1 MKYHSLPGIGPDV
14 TGSNPTGADAL
25 DVRIYSDVV
34 CPWCYIGKRRFEAAL
49 ALPEC
54 PPVRVRW
61 MPFQLDPGAP
71 AQGEPV
77 AEAYAKKFGGAA
89 RAQQI
94 MAQVTEAAAG
104 EGLEFHLDRA
114 IRSNTF
120 DAHRLLWWA
129 GSVGAN
135 PETSTSTSTG
145 SGSGSGSARLPG
157 QQSALKES
165 LLAAYFNE
173 GLDVSDHRVLAAR
186 ATEVGLDTDQAT
198 EVLASGTGTDEVR
211 SELADAMAHDVTAVP
226 TFILDGRL
234 AIPGAQDPATI
245 ARHLARIAAST
256 TQ

>member
-1 MKYHSLPGIGPDV
+1 M
-14 TGSNPTGADAL
+14 
-25 DVRIYSDVV
+25 
-34 CPWCYIGKRRFEAAL
+34 
-49 ALPEC
+49 
-54 PPVRVRW
+54 
-61 MPFQLDPGAP
+61 
-71 AQGEPV
+71 
-77 AEAYAKKFGGAA
+77 
-89 RAQQI
+89 
-94 MAQVTEAAAG
+94 
-104 EGLEFHLDRA
+104 
-114 IRSNTF
+114 
-120 DAHRLLWWA
+120 
-129 GSVGAN
+129 
-135 PETSTSTSTG
+135 
-145 SGSGSGSARLPG
+145 PG

-186 ATEVGLDTDQAT
+186 AAEVGLDTDQAT

>member
-1 MKYHSLPGIGPDV
+1 MFDRIRTAVAAMPMPKAAMTDV
-14 TGSNPTGADAL
+14 
-25 DVRIYSDVV
+25 
-34 CPWCYIGKRRFEAAL
+34 E
-49 ALPEC
+49 
-54 PPVRVRW
+54 
-61 MPFQLDPGAP
+61 
-71 AQGEPV
+71 
-77 AEAYAKKFGGAA
+77 
-89 RAQQI
+89 
-94 MAQVTEAAAG
+94 MA
-104 EGLEFHLDRA
+104 
-114 IRSNTF
+114 
-120 DAHRLLWWA
+120 
-129 GSVGAN
+129 SVGHV
-135 PETSTSTSTG
+135 PSTSTST
-145 SGSGSGSARLPG
+145 GSGSGSARLPG

-186 ATEVGLDTDQAT
+186 AAEVGLDTDQAT

>member
-1 MKYHSLPGIGPDV
+1 M
-14 TGSNPTGADAL
+14 TPTG
-25 DVRIYSDVV
+25 
-34 CPWCYIGKRRFEAAL
+34 CC
-49 ALPEC
+49 
-54 PPVRVRW
+54 
-61 MPFQLDPGAP
+61 
-71 AQGEPV
+71 
-77 AEAYAKKFGGAA
+77 GG
-89 RAQQI
+89 
-94 MAQVTEAAAG
+94 
-104 EGLEFHLDRA
+104 
-114 IRSNTF
+114 
-120 DAHRLLWWA
+120 

-186 ATEVGLDTDQAT
+186 AAEVGLDTDQAT